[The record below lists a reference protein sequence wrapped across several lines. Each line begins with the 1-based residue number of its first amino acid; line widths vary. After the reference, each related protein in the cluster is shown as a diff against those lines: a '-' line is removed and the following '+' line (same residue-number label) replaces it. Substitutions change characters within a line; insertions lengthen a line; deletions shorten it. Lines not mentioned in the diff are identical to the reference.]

1 MLKNGSISCAARIL
15 PRRTSSNITYST
27 PNKGAFDLLDAD
39 LQNNKA
45 LFPDIDD
52 LKNAEVLQY
61 LGDEVDDLYNEAWK
75 EVKAE

>member
-1 MLKNGSISCAARIL
+1 MLKEMADQLGLDLVA
-15 PRRTSSNITYST
+15 
-27 PNKGAFDLLDAD
+27 KGLVTDQLVLHVGY
-39 LQNNKA
+39 
-45 LFPDIDD
+45 DIDN